1 MRRLIRA
8 TTVPITLLTFCR
20 GQLRELRRQYD
31 VVALSSPGPE
41 LDELAHSE
49 GIRAIAIPIERRIS
63 PLSDLLSLWRIY
75 RAFRR
80 ERPDMVHSMT
90 PKAGL
95 LCMMSARLARV
106 PLRVHTFT
114 GLLFPT
120 ATGVRRRLL
129 ALTDRVTC
137 ACATHVIPEGEGVRA
152 DLLSFGITKKP
163 LTVLGHGNVRGI
175 DLTHYRRTKALAD
188 EASAL
193 RRGMKIPATAFVFI
207 FVGRLVGDK
216 GLNELVRA
224 FQRLSPRDRETHLL
238 LLGRQEP
245 ELDPLAPATLRAI
258 ASLPNIHDAGQRQD
272 TRPWYMAADAMVF
285 PSHREGFPNVVIE
298 AGAMSLPTIATD
310 INGSREI
317 IRPGENGLIVPA
329 RDEDALLR
337 AMQRLIDHPE
347 ETAGMARN
355 ARPMVASRYEQGY
368 VRQCLREYYDTL
380 FATLRPTDQ
389 PR

>member
-8 TTVPITLLTFCR
+8 TTVPMTLLAFCR

-31 VVALSSPGPE
+31 VVALSSPGHE
-41 LDELAHSE
+41 LDELAHTE
-49 GIRAIAIPIERRIS
+49 GVRAIGIPMERRIS
-63 PLSDLLSLWRIY
+63 PLRDLLSLWRIY
-75 RAFRR
+75 RTFRR

-95 LCMMSARLARV
+95 LCMMSARLAGV

-120 ATGVRRRLL
+120 ARGVRRRLL
-129 ALTDRVTC
+129 MLTDRLTC
-137 ACATHVIPEGEGVRA
+137 ACATHIIPEGEGVRA
-152 DLLSFGITKKP
+152 DLLAFGITKKP
-163 LTVLGHGNVRGI
+163 LCVLGHGNVRGI
-175 DLTHYRRTKALAD
+175 DLSHYRRTEALAD
-188 EASAL
+188 EAKAL
-193 RRGMKIPATAFVFI
+193 RRRLQIPAAAFVFI

-216 GLNELVRA
+216 GLNELVPA
-224 FQRLSPRDRETHLL
+224 FLGLTGNARHAHLL
-238 LLGRQEP
+238 LVGRDEP
-245 ELDPLAPATLRAI
+245 ELDALAPATLRAI
-258 ASLPNIHDAGQRQD
+258 ADEPNIHAVGQRRD

-329 RDEDALLR
+329 RDVDALRR
-337 AMQRLIDHPE
+337 AMQRLIDHPY

-355 ARPMVASRYEQGY
+355 ARPLVASRYEQGY
-368 VRQCLREYYDTL
+368 VRQCLRRYYDAL
-380 FATLRPTDQ
+380 FATLPPSDEAR
-389 PR
+389 